1 MKLNPPQ
8 GLYIPLF
15 GCALYILRSQDFPNR
30 KLYMTCTI
38 ALFVIS
44 TCLVITETF
53 FTIDTAKREFNALKT
68 QDWTPYIQ
76 YLVRDKS
83 KPFIM

>member
-1 MKLNPPQ
+1 MKLNLLQ

-15 GCALYILRSQDFPNR
+15 GCALYILRRQDFANR

-44 TCLVITETF
+44 TCLVITDTF

-68 QDWTPYIQ
+68 QDWTTYIQ

-83 KPFIM
+83 KAFIV